1 MPQSS
6 FPVLAL
12 VLRSSPG
19 CRRGGRCGALGWPQ
33 AAIVGAA
40 GSILQWERDDSGLL
54 AYVAMLG
61 LAGEPVLV
69 RSRPDRRLVV
79 APRCHR
85 ICDGTVS
92 KISTPAAPS
101 SDLST
106 CSVWPGERS
115 GSGALGHR
123 LFLDC
128 GGAWAA
134 HDCAHRR
141 ALIPRDISETKQSTG
156 GEAESPLFWPGDRR
170 TP

>member
-1 MPQSS
+1 MG
-6 FPVLAL
+6 VVAHW
-12 VLRSSPG
+12 
-19 CRRGGRCGALGWPQ
+19 GWPQ

-101 SDLST
+101 SGFVDVFSLARRAVRIGCARPSVIPGLRRCLGST
-106 CSVWPGERS
+106 RLRTSPRPSYSATSRRESTSS
-115 GSGALGHR
+115 GSYPPDDLRFLR
-123 LFLDC
+123 LELLL
-128 GGAWAA
+128 
-134 HDCAHRR
+134 REQP
-141 ALIPRDISETKQSTG
+141 LSLN
-156 GEAESPLFWPGDRR
+156 SPRR
-170 TP
+170 TIA